1 MKLYSFLS
9 VLALS
14 VWGVH
19 QAWAAEALT
28 EAIEHQA
35 KSNEAAAS
43 AQKNIDALNEQS
55 RRLSDEYRD
64 ALRRTEAL
72 NAYNAHLR
80 QLVASQALETQSL
93 EKQQA
98 DIQAT
103 RRDIVPLMLR
113 MVDALDHFVQR
124 DRPFLQ
130 DERSQRVAELK
141 AMMTQAELNDAEK
154 FRAVLDAYRTEND
167 YGNTIETYRGDLKEG
182 AGSRTVDFLRVGRV
196 ALLYQSLDGREIGA
210 WNNRSRR
217 WQTLPAEYRDA
228 VRQGL
233 AVARK
238 DIPPELFPIAVE
250 LPEAGQ

>member
-1 MKLYSFLS
+1 MKFYSFLS
-9 VLALS
+9 VLVLSALGS
-14 VWGVH
+14 AQG
-19 QAWAAEALT
+19 ASLT
-28 EAIEHQA
+28 DAIEHQA

-43 AQKNIDALNEQS
+43 AQQNIDALNEQS

-80 QLVASQALETQSL
+80 QLVAAQELETQSL

-98 DIQAT
+98 DIEAT

-182 AGSRTVDFLRVGRV
+182 AGSRTVDFLRAGRV

-210 WNNRSRR
+210 WNNQSRR
-217 WQTLPAEYRDA
+217 WHTLPSEYRDA
-228 VRQGL
+228 IRQGL